1 MTPTV
6 KLGAR
11 RYNKASHTSALSSS
25 QLFLNTTGGDQM
37 PKNKFGNL
45 RTRVVGNIAGIPLVA
60 INTIPMMIDDC
71 PVLINFA
78 QGEERTS
85 SSELKLGA
93 VEQALRATYEPGTL
107 PAPETTEQDSVPVSR
122 IKHVAPT
129 ADADEFKQL
138 LAEGVAVFKKEN
150 LSVDL

>member
-1 MTPTV
+1 
-6 KLGAR
+6 
-11 RYNKASHTSALSSS
+11 
-25 QLFLNTTGGDQM
+25 M
-37 PKNKFGNL
+37 PKNEFGNL
-45 RTRVVGNIAGIPLVA
+45 RTRVVGDIAGIPLVA
-60 INTIPMMIDDC
+60 INTMPMMIDDC

-78 QGEERTS
+78 HGEEETS

-107 PAPETTEQDSVPVSR
+107 PVPETMEQESVPVPR
-122 IKHVAPT
+122 TKHVAPT

-138 LAEGVAVFKKEN
+138 LAEGVAALDKEN